1 MLTPDDLAAAFTSG
15 GAEWLV
21 LSIAAVLPIL
31 WAFTL
36 SLHFARPYVLRFLQ
50 RLTLRFGG
58 DVWWLSYVLM
68 RDALLVL
75 TLCLSIVFVFPN
87 LYLKV
92 GLPITA
98 PLATVVLMW
107 ATVVKLLRDPD
118 DSPSDFRLVSLL
130 LVVASI
136 LYIVP
141 QVYGMEAAD
150 QAYLGDLPNA
160 LISTGN
166 LDLARPIL
174 WISLGLIGLTGAA
187 VFVRFLLQLGRPA
200 DGEAGELLEA
210 GQAPAPGT
218 GPHAGPQAA

>member
-1 MLTPDDLAAAFTSG
+1 MTGDELAAAFTSG
-15 GAEWLV
+15 GSEWMV

-36 SLHFARPYVLRFLQ
+36 SLHFARPYVVRFLQ

-68 RDALLVL
+68 RDALLVI
-75 TLCLSIVFVFPN
+75 TLCLSVVFLFPN

-98 PLATVVLMW
+98 PIATLVLFW
-107 ATVVKLLRDPD
+107 ALLVKLLRDSD
-118 DSPSDFRLVSLL
+118 DDPVAFRVVSLL
-130 LVVASI
+130 LVLASV

-166 LDLARPIL
+166 LALARPIL
-174 WISLGLIGLTGAA
+174 WLSLGLFGLTGAGL
-187 VFVRFLLQLGRPA
+187 FTRFLLRLGRVA
-200 DGEAGELLEA
+200 DGEAVQVEA
-210 GQAPAPGT
+210 EARAT
-218 GPHAGPQAA
+218 A

>member
-1 MLTPDDLAAAFTSG
+1 MTGDELAAAFTSG
-15 GAEWLV
+15 GSEWMV
-21 LSIAAVLPIL
+21 LSIAAVLPII

-36 SLHFARPYVLRFLQ
+36 SLHFARPYVIRFLQ

-58 DVWWLSYVLM
+58 DVWWLSYVLT
-68 RDALLVL
+68 RDALLVI
-75 TLCLSIVFVFPN
+75 TLCLSVVFLFPN
-87 LYLKV
+87 LYLEV

-98 PLATVVLMW
+98 PLATVVLLW

-118 DSPSDFRLVSLL
+118 DNPVDFRLLSAL
-130 LVVASI
+130 LVLASI

-166 LDLARPIL
+166 LALARPIL
-174 WISLGLIGLTGAA
+174 WISLALVGLTGAG
-187 VFVRFLLQLGRPA
+187 VFARFFMRLGLPA
-200 DGEAGELLEA
+200 DGEASVVE
-210 GQAPAPGT
+210 
-218 GPHAGPQAA
+218 PQPKAA

>member
-1 MLTPDDLAAAFTSG
+1 MTGDELAGAFTSG
-15 GAEWLV
+15 GSEWMV
-21 LSIAAVLPIL
+21 LSVAAVLPII

-50 RLTLRFGG
+50 HLTLRFGG
-58 DVWWLSYVLM
+58 DVWWLSYVLT
-68 RDALLVL
+68 RDALLVI
-75 TLCLSIVFVFPN
+75 TLCLSVVFLFPN
-87 LYLKV
+87 LYLGV

-98 PLATVVLMW
+98 PLATVVLLW

-118 DSPSDFRLVSLL
+118 DNPADFRLLSAL
-130 LVVASI
+130 LVIASV

-166 LDLARPIL
+166 LALARPIL
-174 WISLGLIGLTGAA
+174 WISLALIGLTGAG
-187 VFVRFLLQLGRPA
+187 VFGRFLMRLGLPA
-200 DGEAGELLEA
+200 DGEASVVEPE
-210 GQAPAPGT
+210 PK
-218 GPHAGPQAA
+218 AA